1 VEVTEVLEEKFD
13 KVDERI
19 RALEMEIDQCR
30 ARKRRWEEVAEE
42 IRARMESL
50 RTMALDEAYNLQN
63 DIADLTDHLN
73 ALLEIRDKYRAA
85 MDARD
90 KRNLNALIREDNRQR
105 M

>member
-1 VEVTEVLEEKFD
+1 MLEEKFD